1 MSVVITGAGFY
12 FDTCTA
18 AGHVHLELPAGKTKM
33 DIKLEDHEAARVH
46 DLLVDIYNM
55 RAEKIANVIS
65 TNPAVNIP
73 TLAAPE
79 SQPSDLD
86 DDFPI

>member
-12 FDTCTA
+12 FGMDSA
-18 AGHVHLELPAGKTKM
+18 AGTVHVELPGNKM
-33 DIKLEDHEAARVH
+33 KMEIKLEKHEAARVH
-46 DLLVDIYNM
+46 ELLVDIYNM

-65 TNPAVNIP
+65 ANPAVNMP

-79 SQPSDLD
+79 SQPIDLVD
-86 DDFPI
+86 DVPF